1 MVFCGSCGAEN
12 APSVKHCVKCGRS
25 LGMTPRPGMC
35 VECGSMNAMG
45 MAKCGNCGATLQ
57 VVLPKEEAPEMAP
70 GSAGPSGPPAKKCI
84 WCGNVVTGKGDVCLE
99 CQKRKRD
106 TTMRD
111 RFSKRK
117 KPSPRLTFAA
127 AYMVLTGVAAFLW
140 GLLLLFIES
149 IIIELSDVGT
159 GIGTCGF
166 IIMLLGLGSLAG
178 GVLAAT
184 RRQLMLVTVGGICSF
199 LCVTVMVLT
208 FTGLIGAIIIGIPLG
223 LIGPWL
229 LAGARNEFD

>member
-12 APSVKHCVKCGRS
+12 ASSAKHCVKCGR
-25 LGMTPRPGMC
+25 LLEMTPMPGMC
-35 VECGSMNAMG
+35 VECGSMNAKG

-57 VVLPKEEAPEMAP
+57 VVAPKEEVSETGP
-70 GSAGPSGPPAKKCI
+70 GSTRPSGPPAKKCI
-84 WCGNVVTGKGDVCLE
+84 WCGNVVTGKEDVCTE
-99 CQKRKRD
+99 CQKRNRD
-106 TTMRD
+106 TKTRG

-127 AYMVLTGVAAFLW
+127 AYMVLSGVAAFLW

-149 IIIELSDVGT
+149 IILQLSDVGT

-166 IIMLLGLGSLAG
+166 ILMLLGLGSLAG
-178 GVLAAT
+178 GVLAVA
-184 RRQLMLVTVGGICSF
+184 RIQVMLVIVGGICSF
-199 LCVTVMVLT
+199 LCVMLMVLT
-208 FTGLIGAIIIGIPLG
+208 FTGLVGAIIVGIPLG